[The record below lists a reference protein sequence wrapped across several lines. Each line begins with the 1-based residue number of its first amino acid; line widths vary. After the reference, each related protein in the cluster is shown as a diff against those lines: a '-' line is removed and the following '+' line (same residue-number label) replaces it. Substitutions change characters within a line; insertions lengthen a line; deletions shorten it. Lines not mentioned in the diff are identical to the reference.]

1 MLSLLSKV
9 KVKSTP
15 SLRPKI
21 WSLTKKKRKSSRPP
35 ERRPTGRPH
44 ARANFLRCYFV
55 VNRLALSSTLILS
68 PKIGIFIVQIVYRP
82 KNTLNFCQNL
92 SYAILY
98 QGNKRY
104 QIHKPTLV
112 KPMKQ
117 KYRKAEY
124 VKNRVCFVNVLSSLH
139 ENVVFS
145 VCARMDNAAYVIFIM

>member
-1 MLSLLSKV
+1 MRKV
-9 KVKSTP
+9 DDGEEKEK
-15 SLRPKI
+15 R
-21 WSLTKKKRKSSRPP
+21 KKKKKKKEKIMSFLVATNVFASRPP

-98 QGNKRY
+98 QGNKSY
-104 QIHKPTLV
+104 QIHKPKLV

-124 VKNRVCFVNVLSSLH
+124 VKNITI
-139 ENVVFS
+139 
-145 VCARMDNAAYVIFIM
+145 Y